1 MATRSAIYEMDKVE
15 RNRFRLVSARLAKR
29 LGVADVQPAERAR
42 QPELAKVFELRSF
55 NDFLEGVDA
64 SLKDEGYTA
73 AAGESLADQKAAE
86 QSGDQ
91 LATYAVKVS
100 AADASD
106 SAEPA
111 TTPKSAQ
118 KATKA
123 APKTVKA

>member
-29 LGVADVQPAERAR
+29 LGVDDVQPAAHAR

-73 AAGESLADQKAAE
+73 AAGESLADQKAEA
-86 QSGDQ
+86 DDAAAAPDT
-91 LATYAVKVS
+91 ATA
-100 AADASD
+100 
-106 SAEPA
+106 PA
-111 TTPKSAQ
+111 KT
-118 KATKA
+118 TKA
-123 APKTVKA
+123 APKTTKVKA

>member
-15 RNRFRLVSARLAKR
+15 RNRFRLLSARLAKR
-29 LGVADVQPAERAR
+29 LGVDDVQPAELAR

-73 AAGESLADQKAAE
+73 AAGESLADQKAE
-86 QSGDQ
+86 
-91 LATYAVKVS
+91 
-100 AADASD
+100 AADAAAD

-111 TTPKSAQ
+111 TTANKTTQ
-118 KATKA
+118 KA
-123 APKTVKA
+123 APKKVKA